1 MPCTDKKNQ
10 KLLKYFSP
18 TGRLRRIQYIQ
29 PKEAEMATTRL
40 HPMFLN
46 TKGKLKDFVF
56 YERNGVA
63 CIRARVRPRNTDTS
77 VRRKNRRKFADAVKQ
92 WQAFTAEEKAVYK
105 KKAYGKRVSGYNLF
119 LSMYMKGRYGCD

>member
-1 MPCTDKKNQ
+1 
-10 KLLKYFSP
+10 
-18 TGRLRRIQYIQ
+18 
-29 PKEAEMATTRL
+29 MATTRL